1 MRGIKFLSTTAL
13 AASKGGFESNKQI
26 TSRIEGIQ
34 PPLGRREAFQ
44 SMILGTAVLAPTIV
58 NALDMDAFMNAEVRR

>member
-13 AASKGGFESNKQI
+13 AASKGGFENNNKQI
-26 TSRIEGIQ
+26 SQ
-34 PPLGRREAFQ
+34 QSLGRRAAFQ
-44 SMILGTAVLAPTIV
+44 SIVLGTAVLAPTIV

>member
-13 AASKGGFESNKQI
+13 AASKGGFENNNNKQI
-26 TSRIEGIQ
+26 SQ
-34 PPLGRREAFQ
+34 QSLGRRAAFQ
-44 SMILGTAVLAPTIV
+44 SIVLGTAVLAPTIV